1 MAKKDCEFCN
11 KHRARWLV
19 EVVYNETGEKRKL
32 KVCGI
37 CKWKL
42 WPSPRKRKPIEVV
55 RVLARIRGSPET
67 KRKPLPQPH
76 IYISKR
82 EERK

>member
-1 MAKKDCEFCN
+1 MARKDCEVCR

-19 EVVYNETGEKRKL
+19 ELVNTETSEKWKA

-42 WPSPRKRKPIEVV
+42 WPSPRKRKPVEVV

-67 KRKPLPQPH
+67 RRKPLPQP
-76 IYISKR
+76 SVSRR